1 MRRTLILGGTAWLG
15 REIATQLLASGNAVT
30 CLARGSSGSAPVG
43 ATLEAIDRSDPEAYD
58 RVKQQEWDDV
68 IELSYDQG
76 FVTGALRALASQAAH
91 WTLVSSV
98 SVYSSNAEPHADET
112 AEVVVAVNLS
122 DYGHAKVAAEKVSTE
137 LVGDR
142 LLIARPG
149 LIGGPGDPSDRFGY
163 WVGRFALADTEPVLS
178 PTTKGRTVQVVD
190 VRDLASWVAS
200 AGRGRLTGTFN
211 VVGNQHGL
219 QETLDRAATIAGYS
233 GRTIEAPDEWLI
245 EHAVNFWAG
254 PRSLPLWLPEVDRG
268 FTRRSNAAFISA
280 GGVLRSLD
288 DTLIGSLEYEQRC
301 GLDRER
307 RSGLSR
313 HDELALL
320 EILSR

>member
-137 LVGDR
+137 
-142 LLIARPG
+142 
-149 LIGGPGDPSDRFGY
+149 
-163 WVGRFALADTEPVLS
+163 
-178 PTTKGRTVQVVD
+178 
-190 VRDLASWVAS
+190 
-200 AGRGRLTGTFN
+200 
-211 VVGNQHGL
+211 
-219 QETLDRAATIAGYS
+219 
-233 GRTIEAPDEWLI
+233 
-245 EHAVNFWAG
+245 
-254 PRSLPLWLPEVDRG
+254 VDRG

-288 DTLIGSLEYEQRC
+288 DTLTGSLEYEQRC